1 MTFEDKT
8 VIVISQLRA
17 DRDRLQN
24 AIDNIRAEI
33 AEYEK
38 TCKVWSANQLKDDVK
53 RCTSCINGTFGRINE
68 IFDRHLGSE
77 VQADENW
84 ID

>member
-1 MTFEDKT
+1 MTEIYYVKRNPELIDRKVIEDIK
-8 VIVISQLRA
+8 
-17 DRDRLQN
+17 
-24 AIDNIRAEI
+24 AEI
-33 AEYEK
+33 SEYEK

-77 VQADENW
+77 VQP
-84 ID
+84 

>member
-33 AEYEK
+33 SEYEK
-38 TCKVWSANQLKDDVK
+38 TCKVWSENQLKDDVK

-68 IFDRHLGSE
+68 IFDRHLHLESE
-77 VQADENW
+77 DQP
-84 ID
+84 